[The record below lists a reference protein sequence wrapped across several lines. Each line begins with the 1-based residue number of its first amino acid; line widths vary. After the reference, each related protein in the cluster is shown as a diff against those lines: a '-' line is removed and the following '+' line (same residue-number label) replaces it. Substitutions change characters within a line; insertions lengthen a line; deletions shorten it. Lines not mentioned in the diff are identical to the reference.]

1 MTIALRREEVGLAR
15 NRTSRKWATA
25 ASLVVIGAVVLA
37 AVFADQV
44 APHDPLRQALP
55 RRLVPP
61 FWEANGSSENLL
73 GTDSLGRDVLSR
85 VIHGARVSLLVGGT
99 TVGLAAML
107 GSVVGMVMG
116 YARGHVTWVLLRIT
130 EVQQSFPF
138 VVLAITVAA
147 VFGASVANLLFVLI
161 LWTWPAFARLTR
173 AQVLLEK
180 EKDYVLAARAIG
192 ASDLRI
198 MRRELRPNVLP
209 PVVVLATLTLAQ
221 VILLESGLSF
231 LGFGV
236 PPPLPTWGGMLTDGR
251 DYIFTAWWLI
261 TFPGLALMLTVLA
274 VNSIGNYVQDRL
286 STPEG
291 S

>member
-1 MTIALRREEVGLAR
+1 
-15 NRTSRKWATA
+15 
-25 ASLVVIGAVVLA
+25 
-37 AVFADQV
+37 
-44 APHDPLRQALP
+44 
-55 RRLVPP
+55 VPP